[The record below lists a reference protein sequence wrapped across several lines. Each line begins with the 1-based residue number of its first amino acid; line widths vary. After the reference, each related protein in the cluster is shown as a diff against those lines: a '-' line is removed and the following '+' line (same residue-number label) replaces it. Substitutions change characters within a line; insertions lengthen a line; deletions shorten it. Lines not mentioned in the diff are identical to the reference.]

1 MKLISLL
8 FYLANNNGNSPDL
21 ADRID
26 LDSDDSNLG
35 MYRNNIMQTLKQ
47 AHHINIITA
56 SVSPNQIGYIDKV
69 SIK

>member
-1 MKLISLL
+1 ML
-8 FYLANNNGNSPDL
+8 FYLANNNRNSPDF

-26 LDSDDSNLG
+26 VDSDDSNLG
-35 MYRNNIMQTLKQ
+35 MYRNDIMRTLKQ

-69 SIK
+69 SRK